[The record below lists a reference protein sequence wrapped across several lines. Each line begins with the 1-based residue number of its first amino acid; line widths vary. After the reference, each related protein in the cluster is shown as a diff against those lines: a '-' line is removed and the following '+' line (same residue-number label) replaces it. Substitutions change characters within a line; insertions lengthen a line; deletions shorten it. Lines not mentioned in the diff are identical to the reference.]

1 MNLSTVKSRLG
12 KYLQLLS
19 QLNKSEKWGLIRS
32 IFTYFDYIEAFTIH
46 GCYIDQYVYGK
57 FYQYKNYYR
66 KRVITQRRLEKII
79 QIANNPNE
87 IHLLENKA
95 HFNRHFNQWV
105 NREWLSSESMTIDDL
120 KNLCQKSNFI
130 FIKPLDEYEGK
141 GIRRIEVPSSDSAIK
156 ALYEELKRGNHI
168 IEEELIQHPKMVFGN
183 KSVNTLRINTVLD
196 KNENVH
202 FFKPVLRAGIG
213 DAHVDNY
220 NAGGV
225 EYAIDAKTGIII
237 MPGYCQGE
245 LKQIYHPGTQIKM
258 VGYQIPLWQE
268 VLDSVASAAKHI
280 PGCRY
285 IGWDVAITPHGIE
298 MIEGNHNPGYV
309 CMEYFGETGW
319 YEKIK
324 HHI

>member
-1 MNLSTVKSRLG
+1 
-12 KYLQLLS
+12 
-19 QLNKSEKWGLIRS
+19 
-32 IFTYFDYIEAFTIH
+32 
-46 GCYIDQYVYGK
+46 
-57 FYQYKNYYR
+57 
-66 KRVITQRRLEKII
+66 
-79 QIANNPNE
+79 
-87 IHLLENKA
+87 
-95 HFNRHFNQWV
+95 
-105 NREWLSSESMTIDDL
+105 
-120 KNLCQKSNFI
+120 
-130 FIKPLDEYEGK
+130 
-141 GIRRIEVPSSDSAIK
+141 
-156 ALYEELKRGNHI
+156 
-168 IEEELIQHPKMVFGN
+168 
-183 KSVNTLRINTVLD
+183 
-196 KNENVH
+196 
-202 FFKPVLRAGIG
+202 
-213 DAHVDNY
+213 
-220 NAGGV
+220 
-225 EYAIDAKTGIII
+225 